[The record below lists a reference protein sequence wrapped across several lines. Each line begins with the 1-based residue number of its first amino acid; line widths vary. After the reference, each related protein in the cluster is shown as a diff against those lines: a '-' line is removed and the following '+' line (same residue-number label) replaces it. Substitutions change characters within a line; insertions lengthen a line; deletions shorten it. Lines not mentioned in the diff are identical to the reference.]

1 MIAGSNIRVQVWRM
15 SAGTDDYVGGAS
27 ITGTVV
33 YSGLPVRMQGDPDEM
48 ILAQQGFETVRTYTF
63 TMARGNLDI
72 RERDEFEVTFPPD
85 YPYIN
90 DRFRITS
97 VRYSDFND
105 PRRYMIF
112 ETQRSLFAHT
122 EQ

>member
-1 MIAGSNIRVQVWRM
+1 MEGANIRIDIWRM

-27 ITGTVV
+27 ITGTVA
-33 YSGLPVRMQGDPDEM
+33 YTSLPARMQGNPDEQF
-48 ILAQQGFETVRTYTF
+48 LAAQGLETLRTYTF
-63 TMARGNLDI
+63 TVARGNLDI
-72 RERDEFEVTFPPD
+72 RERDEIEVVFPPT

-90 DRFRITS
+90 KRFRITS

-105 PRRYMIF
+105 PRRYMML
-112 ETQRSLFAHT
+112 EAQRSVVAHT